1 MVWEQ
6 RCAAIVVL
14 GRLQETNESAWAR
27 YWPEEGSEVYHTY
40 EVNLVSEHI
49 CCDEYLVRSFYLK
62 NLRNN
67 ESRTVTQF
75 HYLAWPQNG
84 KKSPQFR
91 YLSTVWTPHM
101 ERGLFTR
108 QVWETK
114 RLTDC
119 SFVNSTEQ
127 EQHRPSP
134 YWSSVAR

>member
-6 RCAAIVVL
+6 RSAAIVVL
-14 GRLQETNESAWAR
+14 GRLQETNDCAWAR

-84 KKSPQFR
+84 KNSPQK
-91 YLSTVWTPHM
+91 L
-101 ERGLFTR
+101 
-108 QVWETK
+108 
-114 RLTDC
+114 DI
-119 SFVNSTEQ
+119 
-127 EQHRPSP
+127 
-134 YWSSVAR
+134 